1 MSATPDDCVH
11 LSIDIVREIHAEVIK
26 QFGGANGVRDENLLA
41 SAVLTPQSSFG
52 GKSPYADIVE
62 IAAAYLF
69 YICKNHPFL
78 DGNKRTAMMAAIVF
92 LRLNGMEPLPDSQQ
106 WERLVLDVASS
117 KITRDETTRRLRKL
131 RNRTRRDRESRGL
144 TAMQLGSWRKRGD
157 VRVIKSRSR

>member
-11 LSIDIVREIHAEVIK
+11 LGVDIVREIHVEVIK
-26 QFGGANGVRDENLLA
+26 QFGGAYGLRDDNLLA

-69 YICKNHPFL
+69 YICKNHPFV

-92 LRLNGMEPLPDSQQ
+92 LRLNGTEPKPDSEQ
-106 WERLVLDVASS
+106 WERLMLDAAAS
-117 KITRDETTRRLRKL
+117 KTDRDETTGRLRKL
-131 RNRTRRDRESRGL
+131 L
-144 TAMQLGSWRKRGD
+144 K
-157 VRVIKSRSR
+157 KSRRN

>member
-1 MSATPDDCVH
+1 VSATPDECAH
-11 LSIDIVREIHAEVIK
+11 LSIDIVREIHIEAINR
-26 QFGGANGVRDENLLA
+26 FGGLNGVRDENLLA

-92 LRLNGMEPLPDSQQ
+92 LRVNGIEPSPDSVK
-106 WERLVLDVASS
+106 WEKFMVDLAASQLDRDQTTIRL
-117 KITRDETTRRLRKL
+117 RRLL
-131 RNRTRRDRESRGL
+131 
-144 TAMQLGSWRKRGD
+144 KRQ
-157 VRVIKSRSR
+157 KK